1 MSNSGKGI
9 YKAWRHKD
17 TVSLQW
23 GSGRLHSVKKMFCL
37 ELAPTIFNQGY
48 PYDQHIHLKKT
59 SEIHQREVTCHLVY
73 GPGWRL
79 HKGIQTL
86 NYPLSLRQNFIFLCF
101 SLWSPLT
108 ENTSMFSFL
117 NNIQPHSLLHL
128 SNEQISDKT
137 LQFKTH
143 LPGTW
148 IKPDDLKGH
157 ITLLSFKPSVPRGH
171 FSLGPTPSPSLALK
185 TQAGWKRATP
195 AYYPL

>member
-48 PYDQHIHLKKT
+48 PYDQHIHLKRT

-86 NYPLSLRQNFIFLCF
+86 NYPLSLRQNFIFLSVFLFEVF
-101 SLWSPLT
+101 SLKILACFPS
-108 ENTSMFSFL
+108 S
-117 NNIQPHSLLHL
+117 II
-128 SNEQISDKT
+128 SNLIVFFIYQMSKFQIK
-137 LQFKTH
+137 
-143 LPGTW
+143 
-148 IKPDDLKGH
+148 
-157 ITLLSFKPSVPRGH
+157 H
-171 FSLGPTPSPSLALK
+171 FSLKPIFQEPG
-185 TQAGWKRATP
+185 
-195 AYYPL
+195 